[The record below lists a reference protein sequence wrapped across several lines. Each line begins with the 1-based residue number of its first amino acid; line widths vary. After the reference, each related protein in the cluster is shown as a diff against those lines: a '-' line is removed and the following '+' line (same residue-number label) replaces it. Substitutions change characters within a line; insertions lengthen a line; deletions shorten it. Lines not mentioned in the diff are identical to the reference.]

1 MNAPSTVMPKKE
13 GTDCNNENDEM
24 DPSSTIFFDNIY
36 VLKMKVALQM
46 LNLHFSWTQKE
57 QF

>member
-1 MNAPSTVMPKKE
+1 MNAPSTVMPMKE
-13 GTDCNNENDEM
+13 GTECNNENDEM
-24 DPSSTIFFDNIY
+24 DPSSSIFFDNIY